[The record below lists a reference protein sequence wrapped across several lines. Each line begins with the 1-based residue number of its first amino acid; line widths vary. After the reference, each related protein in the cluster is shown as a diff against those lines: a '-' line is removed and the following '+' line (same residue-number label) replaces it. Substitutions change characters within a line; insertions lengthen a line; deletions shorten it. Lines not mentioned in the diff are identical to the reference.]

1 MNALRRILHLS
12 RWLLLG
18 IALVAINPWHTD
30 AEQAGSVAV
39 VSGRAS
45 ATDIDGVTR
54 LLADGAPIYAG
65 DLLVTGSNSYADID
79 FEDGG
84 MLTLRPLSRVRVDAF
99 HFEAASHDADQS
111 SQSGQPPVFETAVF
125 HLLKGGF
132 RAISGLIGHISHDD
146 YVVVAP
152 TATLGIRGTEYD
164 LRYCQND
171 CGDEAENGASP
182 ANGLYASVNK
192 GAIALRNEAGESEVA
207 VGQAAIAPTHQ
218 QTAYLLAQAPAAL
231 RHMAL
236 PPLLAQRAAVM
247 SQRIEQ
253 RRMQR
258 PLPSPGMRN
267 VPRYVP
273 RLLSPREPPPPIHAE
288 PASRPEPQRAEPA
301 RLSPEPRHETPA
313 PKYREQSHQQGARKS
328 PGPVSR
334 EPAQGRQEIRGQALP
349 GTQHGRE
356 PPATVRQ
363 PQPQLHSLPSPQP
376 QTRVPPPFTRTMPL
390 PRIPA
395 PHPPASRQDG
405 TRKPHQ

>member
-1 MNALRRILHLS
+1 MLRPL

-18 IALVAINPWHTD
+18 FVLVAINPWRTD

-45 ATDIDGVTR
+45 ATSSDGITR
-54 LLADGAPIYAG
+54 LLNDGDPIYAG
-65 DLLVTGSNSYADID
+65 DLIITGGNSYADLD

-84 MLTLRPLSRVRVDAF
+84 VLTLRPFSQVRVEAF
-99 HFEAASHDADQS
+99 HFEAASHEVDQS
-111 SQSGQPPVFETAVF
+111 AQAPVFETAVF

-132 RAISGLIGHISHDD
+132 RAVSGLIGHISHDD
-146 YVVVAP
+146 YVVMAP
-152 TATLGIRGTEYD
+152 TATIGIRGTEYD

-182 ANGLYASVNK
+182 ANGLYAGVNK

-207 VGQAAIAPTHQ
+207 TGQAAIAPARQ
-218 QTAYLLAQAPAAL
+218 QAAYLLQQPPAAL

-253 RRMQR
+253 RRIQR
-258 PLPSPGMRN
+258 LQQPAGMGA

-273 RLLSPREPPPPIHAE
+273 RPLSRHEPPPSHAE
-288 PASRPEPQRAEPA
+288 PALRTESQRVEATRTDP
-301 RLSPEPRHETPA
+301 RDRHETPA
-313 PKYREQSHQQGARKS
+313 PKGREQSRQRSVGS
-328 PGPVSR
+328 TPR
-334 EPAQGRQEIRGQALP
+334 EPAKARQETRGQGPA
-349 GTQHGRE
+349 QVHGVE

-363 PQPQLHSLPSPQP
+363 PQFQPAPQS
-376 QTRVPPPFTRTMPL
+376 QTRVPPPSIKASSPSS
-390 PRIPA
+390 PRVPAQHSPA
-395 PHPPASRQDG
+395 PKQDNN
-405 TRKPHQ
+405 RKPHQ